1 MMKLF
6 YCAGILGQDKKISSD
21 GNVVI
26 LGDINPGAEVVARGN
41 ILVMGSLRGIAHAG
55 AGGDLTAVV
64 AAYRL
69 NPTQIRI
76 ANHITR
82 PPDGEVITES
92 NPEIARIRD
101 GKVVIEKLKI

>member
-1 MMKLF
+1 MK
-6 YCAGILGQDKKISSD
+6 KKKR
-21 GNVVI
+21 
-26 LGDINPGAEVVARGN
+26 EVFFKN
-41 ILVMGSLRGIAHAG
+41 YLSLRRVSQKKSIKVRQFDSTLR